1 MERSQRTVLIFLSAA
16 WSLALCAKSQVSV
29 STDQLPFAAA
39 RQLRPRIGRQGPARW
54 KAVRASH
61 LRKKYCCHMSAA
73 GSLKLL
79 CAVQPAGLREMDET
93 VAFYK
98 ENAAILRGTFEEMG
112 FSVYG
117 GTDAPYVWVGF
128 PGQSSWDVFADILA
142 KCHIVTTPG
151 SGFGPGGEG
160 FVRVSAF
167 GHR

>member
-1 MERSQRTVLIFLSAA
+1 
-16 WSLALCAKSQVSV
+16 
-29 STDQLPFAAA
+29 
-39 RQLRPRIGRQGPARW
+39 
-54 KAVRASH
+54 
-61 LRKKYCCHMSAA
+61 
-73 GSLKLL
+73 
-79 CAVQPAGLREMDET
+79 MDET